1 MKNLKEITEKEFLK
15 IILESEETTLKEI
28 TELKNQF
35 YALVH
40 LREYSKEYKNL
51 GFNLK
56 YLYNQKTK
64 QINFEV
70 YEREV
75 GFTR

>member
-1 MKNLKEITEKEFLK
+1 MGLKKITEKEFQKLL
-15 IILESEETTLKEI
+15 LEGEEITLKEI
-28 TELKNQF
+28 TESKNRF

-40 LREYSKEYKNL
+40 LREYAEEYKNL

-70 YEREV
+70 YERKV